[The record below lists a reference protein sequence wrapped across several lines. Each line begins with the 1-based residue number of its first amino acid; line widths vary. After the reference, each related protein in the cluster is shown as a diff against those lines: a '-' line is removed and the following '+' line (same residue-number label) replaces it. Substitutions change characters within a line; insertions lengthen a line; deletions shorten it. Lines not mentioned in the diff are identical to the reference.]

1 MAVDLSLL
9 ADALRHLARPTMSIA
24 EANVDVPPRPG
35 LYAVHGDASV
45 WQELGLG
52 EPTDARPLYVG
63 KAERS
68 LASRDVNTHFA
79 TGKTGSSTLR
89 RSLAD
94 QPALEGRPRNPAK
107 PERFANLGLDR
118 SGDDG

>member
-1 MAVDLSLL
+1 MVVDSSLL
-9 ADALRHLARPTMSIA
+9 AEALRHLAGPTMSIA
-24 EANVDVPPRPG
+24 EAKVDVPPRPG

-68 LASRDVNTHFA
+68 LA
-79 TGKTGSSTLR
+79 
-89 RSLAD
+89 
-94 QPALEGRPRNPAK
+94 
-107 PERFANLGLDR
+107 
-118 SGDDG
+118 